1 MNYKAHMKSKL
12 IFLLLIV
19 IVFFV
24 SCDNP
29 TPRKPVVRKS
39 STFLKES
46 IQRNKVINKLE
57 EEALLQ
63 LMARDSSHH
72 YLSSANGFWYYYISK
87 DSTSTKLPE
96 SGDEV
101 FYSYDIKNIN
111 GEVLYTMD
119 ELGDRS
125 YLVDKQELITGLQD
139 GLKLMK
145 EGEIV
150 TFLFPSHKA
159 YGYSG
164 YKKIGSNQPL
174 IYSVT
179 VNKIVFDNQ

>member
-1 MNYKAHMKSKL
+1 MIYKVHMKIKL
-12 IFLLLIV
+12 IIPIL
-19 IVFFV
+19 IVFFL

-39 STFLKES
+39 STFLKQS
-46 IQRNKVINKLE
+46 IQRNKVINKQE
-57 EEALLQ
+57 EDAFLQ
-63 LMARDSSHH
+63 LIANDTSNQYISS
-72 YLSSANGFWYYYISK
+72 SSGFWYYYISR
-87 DSTSTKLPE
+87 DSTSNKLPGT
-96 SGDEV
+96 GDEV
-101 FYSYDIKNIN
+101 FYSYEIKDIN
-111 GEVLYTMD
+111 GDVLYTIE
-119 ELGDRS
+119 ELGERS

-164 YKKIGSNQPL
+164 YKKIGTNQPL
-174 IYSVT
+174 IYTVT
-179 VNKIVFDNQ
+179 VNKIVFNIN

>member
-1 MNYKAHMKSKL
+1 MSYKVHMKIKV
-12 IFLLLIV
+12 IIPLLIV
-19 IVFFV
+19 LFV

-29 TPRKPVVRKS
+29 TPRKPLVRKS

-46 IQRNKVINKLE
+46 VQRNIVINKQE
-57 EEALLQ
+57 EEAFLQ
-63 LMARDSSHH
+63 LMASDTTNHYISS
-72 YLSSANGFWYYYISK
+72 SSGFWYYYINRN
-87 DSTSTKLPE
+87 STSTELPE
-96 SGDEV
+96 TGDEV
-101 FYSYDIKNIN
+101 FYSYEIKDIY
-111 GEVLYTMD
+111 GDVLYTIE
-119 ELGDRS
+119 ELGERS

-164 YKKIGSNQPL
+164 YKKIGTNQPL
-174 IYSVT
+174 IYTVT
-179 VNKIVFDNQ
+179 VNKIVFNIN